1 MRNDRTGSQPE
12 AGPTTPAAP
21 GTKPAGGPSR
31 RRVVG
36 IVAAAIATVAV
47 PATAAATAT
56 ASRTSAAKA
65 KPTAAG
71 AGTGTGPTTATR
83 SRQLLATGPLFIGT
97 YTSSG
102 GPGIGLASYDTGT
115 GLITATGTLE
125 GVGDPSYLAVHP
137 DGSTLYAVNERQ
149 DGGVTA
155 IGLGADGNHTVLGT
169 RSTGGSSPCHLSVHP
184 GGRWLFSANYGSGD
198 VAVHPIEA
206 SGALGERT
214 ELITHDEPAPGPGQ
228 NGPHAHQIVTSPDGG
243 HVLAVD
249 LGTDSVYTYRLDET
263 AGTLSQV
270 SYATLP
276 AGAGPRHLV
285 FHPSGQFA
293 YLANELNNTIAVCG
307 YDPDSGAL
315 TPGEPLP
322 TGAGGAG
329 SSFPS
334 QPVITANGAYVY
346 LANRGHNSLSRF
358 AVEDDGAGLRLLDT
372 VPVGGDYPRQLAL
385 SPDGTLLFAAN
396 QRSNAV
402 TVFHVDQDSGQLT
415 SAGDAF
421 ASPVA
426 VCVLPL

>member
-1 MRNDRTGSQPE
+1 MRSDRTRTGTE
-12 AGPTTPAAP
+12 AETRT
-21 GTKPAGGPSR
+21 GGPSR
-31 RRVVG
+31 RQVVG
-36 IVAAAIATVAV
+36 ILAAALATVSV
-47 PATAAATAT
+47 PATASATATAT
-56 ASRTSAAKA
+56 AS
-65 KPTAAG
+65 
-71 AGTGTGPTTATR
+71 GTVAR
-83 SRQLLATGPLFIGT
+83 SRQPLATGPLFIGT

-102 GPGIGLASYDTGT
+102 GPGIGLASYDTAT
-115 GLITATGTLE
+115 GRITATGTLQ
-125 GVGDPSYLAVHP
+125 GVGDPSYLTVHP
-137 DGSTLYAVNERQ
+137 DGTTLYAVNERQ

-155 IGLGADGNHTVLGT
+155 IALGADGGHTVLGT
-169 RSTGGSSPCHLSVHP
+169 RGTGGSSPCHLSVHP
-184 GGRWLFSANYGSGD
+184 GGRWLFSANYGSGN

-214 ELITHDEPAPGPGQ
+214 DLVTHSEPAPGPGQ

-263 AGTLSQV
+263 AGTLTQV

-315 TPGEPLP
+315 TPGEPLS
-322 TGAGGAG
+322 TGAGGPG

-334 QPVITANGAYVY
+334 QPVITANGAFVY

-385 SPDGTLLFAAN
+385 SPDGALLFAAN

-402 TVFHVDQDSGQLT
+402 SVFHVDQDSGQLA
-415 SAGDAF
+415 SAGAPF

>member
-1 MRNDRTGSQPE
+1 MRSDRTGTE
-12 AGPTTPAAP
+12 TATATGETAPAAKQ
-21 GTKPAGGPSR
+21 TGGPSR
-31 RRVVG
+31 RTIVG
-36 IVAAAIATVAV
+36 MVAAAVATVSVPAATATPSRPPGRAPSRSAGRTATR
-47 PATAAATAT
+47 PATAAATRPGQ
-56 ASRTSAAKA
+56 S
-65 KPTAAG
+65 
-71 AGTGTGPTTATR
+71 
-83 SRQLLATGPLFIGT
+83 LATGPLFIGT

-115 GLITATGTLE
+115 GQISATGTLR

-137 DGSTLYAVNERQ
+137 DGTTLYAVNERQ

-155 IGLGADGNHTVLGT
+155 IALGEDGGHTVLGT
-169 RSTGGSSPCHLSVHP
+169 RGTGGSSPCHLSVHP
-184 GGRWLFSANYGSGD
+184 GGRWLLSANYGSGN
-198 VAVHPIEA
+198 VAVHPVEA

-214 ELITHDEPAPGPGQ
+214 DLVTHSEPAPGPGQ
-228 NGPHAHQIVTSPDGG
+228 NGPHAHQIVTTPDGG

-263 AGTLSQV
+263 AGTLTQV

-285 FHPSGQFA
+285 FHPSGQYA

-307 YDPDSGAL
+307 YDTETGTL

-334 QPVITANGAYVY
+334 QPVITANGAFVF

-358 AVEDDGAGLRLLDT
+358 AVEENGAGLRLLDT

-402 TVFHVDQDSGQLT
+402 SVFHVDQESGQLG
-415 SAGDAF
+415 SAGDPF

>member
-1 MRNDRTGSQPE
+1 M
-12 AGPTTPAAP
+12 
-21 GTKPAGGPSR
+21 
-31 RRVVG
+31 VG
-36 IVAAAIATVAV
+36 ILAAAFATVSV
-47 PATAAATAT
+47 PATASATT
-56 ASRTSAAKA
+56 
-65 KPTAAG
+65 
-71 AGTGTGPTTATR
+71 PTTATR
-83 SRQLLATGPLFIGT
+83 TAAQATTTSRTAARSRQPLATGPLFIGT

-102 GPGIGLASYDTGT
+102 GPGIGLASYDTAT
-115 GLITATGTLE
+115 GHITATGTLQ

-137 DGSTLYAVNERQ
+137 DGTTLYAVNERQ

-155 IGLGADGNHTVLGT
+155 IALGADGGHTVLGT
-169 RSTGGSSPCHLSVHP
+169 RGTGGSSPCHLSVHP

-198 VAVHPIEA
+198 VAVHPIES

-214 ELITHDEPAPGPGQ
+214 ALVTHSEPAPGPGQ

-263 AGTLSQV
+263 AGTLTRV

-307 YDPDSGAL
+307 YNPDSGAL

-334 QPVITANGAYVY
+334 QPVITANGAFVY

-402 TVFHVDQDSGQLT
+402 SVFHVDQDSGQLA
-415 SAGDAF
+415 SAGAPF

>member
-1 MRNDRTGSQPE
+1 MSNDRTRTASGADSTHG
-12 AGPTTPAAP
+12 AGAAA
-21 GTKPAGGPSR
+21 KPAGGPSR
-31 RRVVG
+31 RQVIG
-36 IVAAAIATVAV
+36 LAAAAVATAAA
-47 PATAAATAT
+47 PATAATAPRTAPTTGTAT
-56 ASRTSAAKA
+56 GIT
-65 KPTAAG
+65 
-71 AGTGTGPTTATR
+71 TR
-83 SRQLLATGPLFIGT
+83 SRQLLATRPLFIGT

-102 GPGIGLASYDTGT
+102 GTGIGLASYDTGS
-115 GLITATGTLE
+115 GAITGTGALQ

-137 DGSTLYAVNERQ
+137 DGTTLYAVNERQ

-155 IGLGADGNHTVLGT
+155 IALGEDGDHTVLGT
-169 RSTGGSSPCHLSVHP
+169 RGTGGSSPCHLSVHP
-184 GGRWLFSANYGSGD
+184 GGRWLLSANYGSGD
-198 VAVHPIEA
+198 VAVNPIET

-214 ELITHDEPAPGPGQ
+214 DLVTHTEPGPGPGQ

-249 LGTDSVYTYRLDET
+249 LGTDSVYTYRLDES
-263 AGTLSQV
+263 AGTLAQV

-285 FHPSGQFA
+285 FHPAGQFA
-293 YLANELNNTIAVCG
+293 YLANELNNTVAVCA
-307 YDPDSGAL
+307 YDPATGKL
-315 TPGEPLP
+315 TPGEPQP

-334 QPVITANGAYVY
+334 QPVITGNGAFVY

-358 AVEDDGAGLRLLDT
+358 AVEENGAGLTLLDT

-396 QRSNAV
+396 QRSNTV
-402 TVFHVDQDSGQLT
+402 SVFHVDQDSGELA
-415 SAGDAF
+415 SAGDPF

>member
-1 MRNDRTGSQPE
+1 MRNDRTGSQSE

-21 GTKPAGGPSR
+21 GAKPAGGPSR

-47 PATAAATAT
+47 PATATATAT

-71 AGTGTGPTTATR
+71 AGTGTGPATATR

-228 NGPHAHQIVTSPDGG
+228 NGPHAHQIVTGPDGG

>member
-1 MRNDRTGSQPE
+1 MSNDRTGTASSADSAHGAE
-12 AGPTTPAAP
+12 AGA
-21 GTKPAGGPSR
+21 KPAGGPSR
-31 RRVVG
+31 RQVIG
-36 IVAAAIATVAV
+36 MVAAAVTAVAV
-47 PATAAATAT
+47 PATATATAT
-56 ASRTSAAKA
+56 APRTAPTTASATG
-65 KPTAAG
+65 TA
-71 AGTGTGPTTATR
+71 TGTGTR
-83 SRQLLATGPLFIGT
+83 SRQLLATRPLFIGT

-102 GPGIGLASYDTGT
+102 GTGIGLASYDTGT
-115 GLITATGTLE
+115 GTITGTGTLQ
-125 GVGDPSYLAVHP
+125 GVGDPSYLAAHP
-137 DGSTLYAVNERQ
+137 DGTTLYAVNERQ

-155 IGLGADGNHTVLGT
+155 IALGEDGAHTVLGT
-169 RSTGGSSPCHLSVHP
+169 RGTGGSSPCHLSVHP
-184 GGRWLFSANYGSGD
+184 GGRWLLSANYGSGD
-198 VAVHPIEA
+198 VAVHPIET

-214 ELITHDEPAPGPGQ
+214 DLVTHTEPAPGPGQ
-228 NGPHAHQIVTSPDGG
+228 NGPHAHQILTTPDGA

-263 AGTLSQV
+263 AGTLTQV

-285 FHPSGQFA
+285 FHPAGQFA
-293 YLANELNNTIAVCG
+293 YLANELNNTIAVCA
-307 YDPDSGAL
+307 YDPATGKL

-334 QPVITANGAYVY
+334 QPVITGDGAFVF

-358 AVEDDGAGLRLLDT
+358 AVENNGAGLRLLDT

-402 TVFHVDQDSGQLT
+402 SAFHVDQDSGELAP
-415 SAGDAF
+415 AGSPF

>member
-1 MRNDRTGSQPE
+1 MRSDHTETASEARTAE
-12 AGPTTPAAP
+12 AAT
-21 GTKPAGGPSR
+21 GGPSR
-31 RRVVG
+31 RQVVS
-36 IVAAAIATVAV
+36 ILAAAVAAVSV
-47 PATAAATAT
+47 PATANASVTAPG
-56 ASRTSAAKA
+56 SML
-65 KPTAAG
+65 
-71 AGTGTGPTTATR
+71 R
-83 SRQLLATGPLFIGT
+83 SRQPRATGPLFIGT
-97 YTSSG
+97 YTSGG
-102 GPGIGLASYDTGT
+102 GPGIGLGSYDTAT
-115 GLITATGTLE
+115 GRITGTGTLQ

-137 DGSTLYAVNERQ
+137 DGRTLYTVNERQ

-155 IGLGADGNHTVLGT
+155 IALGADGDHTVLGT
-169 RSTGGSSPCHLSVHP
+169 RGTGGSSPCHLSVHP
-184 GGRWLFSANYGSGD
+184 GGRWLLSANYGSGD

-214 ELITHDEPAPGPGQ
+214 DLVAHDQPAPGPGQ

-263 AGTLSQV
+263 AGTLTRV

-285 FHPSGQFA
+285 FHPSGRFA

-307 YDPDSGAL
+307 YDPGSGAL
-315 TPGEPLP
+315 TPGAPQP
-322 TGAGGAG
+322 TGTGGAG

-334 QPVITANGAYVY
+334 QPVITADGAFVF

-358 AVEDDGAGLRLLDT
+358 AVEDDGAGLRLMDT

-385 SPDGTLLFAAN
+385 SPDGALLFAAN

-402 TVFHVDQDSGQLT
+402 SVFRVDRGSGQLV
-415 SAGDAF
+415 SAGDPF